1 MLSVMHLLDTQRQL
15 AAILEFIMKG
25 NNSMKKERVRINL
38 DISKDLNEKLRK
50 QADKQDMSMNALI
63 RIALEKYLKEVDK
76 YDR

>member
-1 MLSVMHLLDTQRQL
+1 MENVVKVDVKQLMAINGDTR
-15 AAILEFIMKG
+15 
-25 NNSMKKERVRINL
+25 MKKERVRINL

-76 YDR
+76 DDR